1 MRLVRYTSFFGVT
14 FTIGVG
20 HGLWRLWP
28 KVRLLMHDTV
38 LADLWIPPLL
48 VYTLGGMWITERI
61 WAMI

>member
-1 MRLVRYTSFFGVT
+1 MR
-14 FTIGVG
+14 
-20 HGLWRLWP
+20 
-28 KVRLLMHDTV
+28 DTA